1 MEQNRNPRNKASYIQ
16 SNNFPHGCQEYT
28 IRKEPSLEQM
38 MLAKLDIDD
47 VLQEARIA
55 GYFDVGEINYAI
67 LESNGHLSF
76 LPKQPIIKIIL
87 GYSPSLI
94 ENKYGELLYNNINY

>member
-38 MLAKLDIDD
+38 MLAKLDIRKSCSEFGLD
-47 VLQEARIA
+47 LT
-55 GYFDVGEINYAI
+55 
-67 LESNGHLSF
+67 
-76 LPKQPIIKIIL
+76 
-87 GYSPSLI
+87 
-94 ENKYGELLYNNINY
+94 LY